1 LTPSIDHLFGRVFI
15 GFENNGTLIISPV
28 AHRQSL
34 QRMGIN
40 TTAAINVGV
49 FTSGQKHFLGVP
61 QRGTA
66 APIKSRLAALRQN
79 MNQDPICPTPL
90 NFGKDMRAALCLP
103 KQAYTAHL
111 KPQRVAKQ
119 TVKLREEKMCQRNL

>member
-1 LTPSIDHLFGRVFI
+1 MNGENGLLLTPSIDHLFDRGFI

-49 FTSGQKHFLGVP
+49 FTSGQKHFLEFHREALLL
-61 QRGTA
+61 QSNRG
-66 APIKSRLAALRQN
+66 
-79 MNQDPICPTPL
+79 
-90 NFGKDMRAALCLP
+90 
-103 KQAYTAHL
+103 
-111 KPQRVAKQ
+111 
-119 TVKLREEKMCQRNL
+119 